1 MKNFGKMVASR
12 EVIDIPGEQIGV
24 NEEGEPVFA
33 PDQKQ
38 PVLIFRDVNGADWF
52 DLAKEYPHAFYIALD
67 DENRIISMTDDYQN
81 SQIADY
87 NLVGIDN
94 DFGFTF
100 GPGGNVYGKRWNGEA
115 IVLPELTKDD
125 VIAECNRRL
134 GLGFDYDFGDARGIH
149 HIGTSETDMRRW
161 MDEVTPLAQ
170 AHLNSGQPNGQILI
184 ATDTAPVTVT
194 AQEWQFILIAASN
207 YRQPLYQASFA
218 LQAMKP
224 IPADYR
230 DDSHW
235 KATT

>member
-67 DENRIISMTDDYQN
+67 DENRIISMTDDYQH

-100 GPGGNVYGKRWNGEA
+100 GPGGTVYGATWTGSEIISPASDTVPDEISRRQFFQQLAVAGIITNAEA
-115 IVLPELTKDD
+115 
-125 VIAECNRRL
+125 
-134 GLGFDYDFGDARGIH
+134 
-149 HIGTSETDMRRW
+149 
-161 MDEVTPLAQ
+161 LA
-170 AHLNSGQPNGQILI
+170 
-184 ATDTAPVTVT
+184 
-194 AQEWQFILIAASN
+194 
-207 YRQPLYQASFA
+207 
-218 LQAMKP
+218 AMKSGRSAGFASDHRCV
-224 IPADYR
+224 AD
-230 DDSHW
+230 
-235 KATT
+235 

>member
-67 DENRIISMTDDYQN
+67 DENRIISMTDDYQH

-100 GPGGNVYGKRWNGEA
+100 GPGGTVYGATWTGSEIIRQAADNVPEEISRRQFFQQLAVAGIITNAEA
-115 IVLPELTKDD
+115 
-125 VIAECNRRL
+125 
-134 GLGFDYDFGDARGIH
+134 
-149 HIGTSETDMRRW
+149 
-161 MDEVTPLAQ
+161 LA
-170 AHLNSGQPNGQILI
+170 AMKSGAVPQ
-184 ATDTAPVTVT
+184 
-194 AQEWQFILIAASN
+194 
-207 YRQPLYQASFA
+207 A
-218 LQAMKP
+218 LQAIIDALPTEQDRFNAEMLVVG
-224 IPADYR
+224 ADTFYR
-230 DDSHW
+230 THPLTETVRLAMQWTEEQRDNFWLEAS
-235 KATT
+235 KL